1 MKTYTSLVCMCLF
14 ALALAAPISAQQST
28 SEAVIEPVSSTFPF
42 SEPCPVPAQD
52 RTINICTPP
61 DGVFLTSP
69 FLLRAKAADAAGL
82 HGIALYINGIF
93 QGSAETLPPDVTIR
107 QFLSPGT
114 YRITLQAKDSAGF
127 FKKTVNISVST
138 ASPCPPNATNRT
150 VRICSPA
157 PNETVSSPVH
167 ISGVA
172 TDSADAHFSA
182 SVATTIYVDGQVASF
197 ANGQD
202 GSGKVVNSWILLF
215 PGQHRVTIQH
225 HDQTGATF
233 QKTEF
238 INVN

>member
-1 MKTYTSLVCMCLF
+1 MKICLSFICLCLF
-14 ALALAAPISAQQST
+14 DLALAAPISAQQGT
-28 SEAVIEPVSSTFPF
+28 PEAVIEPASSSFPF

-61 DGVFLTSP
+61 DGVFITSP
-69 FLLRAKAADAAGL
+69 FLLRAKVADAAGL
-82 HGIALYINGIF
+82 HGIALYINGKF
-93 QGSAETLPPDVTIR
+93 QGSAESIPPDVTIR
-107 QFLSPGT
+107 FFLSQGT
-114 YRITLQAKDSAGF
+114 YRMTLQAKDSAGF
-127 FKKTVNISVST
+127 FQKTISISVSG
-138 ASPCPPNATNRT
+138 ASPCLPNTTNKT

-157 PNETVSSPVH
+157 PNEAVSSPVH

-172 TDSADAHFSA
+172 TDSADAPGSA
-182 SVATTIYVDGQVASF
+182 SVATIIYVDGQPASF
-197 ANGQD
+197 ANGQ
-202 GSGKVVNSWILLF
+202 GETGKVVNSWILLF